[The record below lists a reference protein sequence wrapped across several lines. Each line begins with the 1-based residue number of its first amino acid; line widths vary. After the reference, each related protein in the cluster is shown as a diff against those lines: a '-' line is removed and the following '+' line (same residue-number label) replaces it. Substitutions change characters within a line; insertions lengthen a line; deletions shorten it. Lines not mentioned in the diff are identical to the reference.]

1 MGRALLLLPFVLA
14 GCTLLGL
21 DDFDLAQCQRHS
33 DCEVLNEAEGI
44 PEDACQRYGCVVGTC
59 ELRDGDLDGDG
70 VRAARCGGDDCDDD
84 AFETFPGAP
93 ERCDRVDNDC
103 DAIADEGVGVLR
115 EDGAPVRSTAPV
127 AEAALT
133 GSTLLWS

>member
-93 ERCDRVDNDC
+93 ERWGAGETQSRALAPPRGRVRG
-103 DAIADEGVGVLR
+103 EGG
-115 EDGAPVRSTAPV
+115 
-127 AEAALT
+127 
-133 GSTLLWS
+133 